1 MLRRLILL
9 VFLAALIGVATI
21 SVWIPVFIYLPTPL
35 ARPAP
40 VAWGLPMANI
50 VTITSGP
57 SDRLFA
63 WWVPPPNKSA
73 PVALIIHGR
82 SANVST
88 RAPIAAK
95 LSADGFGVLLFD
107 YRGYGLSTGRSNE
120 ASLVAD
126 SRAAYDWLRRSG
138 VQPSQIVVLG
148 QSLGNAP
155 AAQLSASRP
164 VRALALISPFTS
176 LPGALADRLHLAWL
190 RYLPWPRNR
199 FDVEAS
205 ARRLHVPVL
214 LVVSRDDGLVPYDN
228 SRKVAASVRDA
239 RWLEVDGQ
247 RHDGLLAAV
256 AKTGRLSQALK
267 ALVSS
272 EPRQ

>member
-1 MLRRLILL
+1 LT
-9 VFLAALIGVATI
+9 ALIGVATI
-21 SVWIPVFIYLPTPL
+21 SAWISAFIYRPTPL
-35 ARPAP
+35 VRPDPAE
-40 VAWGLPMANI
+40 WGLPTARV
-50 VTITSGP
+50 VTVLSGP

-88 RAPIAAK
+88 RAPVAAK

-107 YRGYGLSTGRSNE
+107 YRGYGRSTGRSNE

-126 SRAAYDWLRRSG
+126 SIAAYDWLRRSG
-138 VQPSQIVVLG
+138 VQPSQIVVIG
-148 QSLGNAP
+148 QSLGDAP

-176 LPGALADRLHLAWL
+176 LPGALADRLHLDWL
-190 RYLPWPRNR
+190 RYVPWPQNR

-205 ARRLHVPVL
+205 TRRLHVPVL
-214 LVVSRDDGLVPYDN
+214 LFVSRDDGLVPYAS
-228 SRKVAASVRDA
+228 SRKVEASARGA
-239 RWLEVDGQ
+239 RWLEADGY
-247 RHDGLLAAV
+247 RHDGLLAEV
-256 AKTGRLSQALK
+256 SKTGRLSQALK
-267 ALVSS
+267 ALFSS
-272 EPRQ
+272 EQRQCP

>member
-1 MLRRLILL
+1 MFRPPILPVL
-9 VFLAALIGVATI
+9 LAALIGVATI
-21 SVWIPVFIYLPTPL
+21 SVWIPAFIYRPTPL
-35 ARPAP
+35 TRPDPA
-40 VAWGLPMANI
+40 AWGLSTARV
-50 VTITSGP
+50 VTIKSG

-63 WWVPPPNKSA
+63 WWVPPPNQRA

-88 RAPIAAK
+88 RAPIVAK
-95 LSADGFGVLLFD
+95 LSRDGFGVLLFD

-126 SRAAYDWLRRSG
+126 SIAAYDWLRRSG
-138 VQPSQIVVLG
+138 VQPSQIVVIG

-176 LPGALADRLHLAWL
+176 LPGALADRSHLDWL
-190 RYLPWPRNR
+190 RHMPWPRNR

-205 ARRLHVPVL
+205 ARRLQVPVL

-267 ALVSS
+267 ALFSK
-272 EPRQ
+272 